1 MIYIPEDFENS
12 GSLYCSLLDYVA
24 VNRLIRTIS
33 RVHELPIDAGHLTAS
48 EDEPSQFV
56 EGLFGQPSSKL
67 KYDERC
73 QTCVWQECFKR
84 AAGIG
89 PTSYVYA
96 DSCDTQGNT
105 ICNTKCHGVNATS
118 AVVARAL
125 VGLTH
130 LGGSKYNLSY
140 YLVEAFPCAHCRLHA
155 QHSNR
160 ELHSQTLP
168 ESKEAKM
175 EHLKTIFTQL
185 IESNADE
192 SCIARRVV
200 EALSMFDPSQSHST
214 EIFSGW
220 GDGTADAITQAATA
234 LVGMHEEKTD
244 KRNFLD
250 NTMPNFVNQALW
262 FFRGTQAPVSEDTT

>member
-1 MIYIPEDFENS
+1 
-12 GSLYCSLLDYVA
+12 
-24 VNRLIRTIS
+24 
-33 RVHELPIDAGHLTAS
+33 
-48 EDEPSQFV
+48 
-56 EGLFGQPSSKL
+56 
-67 KYDERC
+67 
-73 QTCVWQECFKR
+73 
-84 AAGIG
+84 
-89 PTSYVYA
+89 
-96 DSCDTQGNT
+96 
-105 ICNTKCHGVNATS
+105 
-118 AVVARAL
+118 
-125 VGLTH
+125 
-130 LGGSKYNLSY
+130 
-140 YLVEAFPCAHCRLHA
+140 
-155 QHSNR
+155 
-160 ELHSQTLP
+160 
-168 ESKEAKM
+168 M